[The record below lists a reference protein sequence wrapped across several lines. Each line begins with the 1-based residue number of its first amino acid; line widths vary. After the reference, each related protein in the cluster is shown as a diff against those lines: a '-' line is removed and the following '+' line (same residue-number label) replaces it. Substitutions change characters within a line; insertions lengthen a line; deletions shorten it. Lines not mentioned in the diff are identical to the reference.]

1 MGFLSGVAGYGSW
14 ALHVAVSFLP
24 LLAIVVFV
32 HEFGHFL
39 VARWCGVR
47 VTAFSIGFGREIA
60 GFTDRK
66 GTRWKLS
73 WIPLGGYVKFLGDEN
88 AASMP
93 DRTALA
99 HLSEAERR
107 ESFVHKPL
115 YQRALIVAAGPVANF
130 ILAIAVFATIFA
142 TVGREITAPK
152 VDQIVPGSAAQAAGF
167 EVGDLVLTIDGAEIE
182 TFSEMQRI
190 VGTSAGQPLT
200 FIVRRGDRDV
210 TLTAIPQRHEVT
222 GPFGRVHRIGVLGIK
237 RQTEPGEIQ
246 VKRYDPAAAVVLAGK
261 QVYFG
266 IEQTLNHVAGMIV
279 GRESADQ
286 LSGPLGIAQVTSKAA
301 SMGLTYWI
309 EILCW
314 ISLSIGLL
322 NLFPIPLLDGGHLL
336 YYAIEAVRGRPLSER
351 AQELGF
357 RVGLAIVLTLMIFAT
372 WNDLMLPKLL

>member
-14 ALHVAVSFLP
+14 ALHVALSVLP

-130 ILAIAVFATIFA
+130 ILAIAVFAMIFA

-190 VGTSAGQPLT
+190 VGTSPGQPLT
-200 FIVRRGDRDV
+200 FIVRRGD
-210 TLTAIPQRHEVT
+210 
-222 GPFGRVHRIGVLGIK
+222 
-237 RQTEPGEIQ
+237 
-246 VKRYDPAAAVVLAGK
+246 
-261 QVYFG
+261 
-266 IEQTLNHVAGMIV
+266 
-279 GRESADQ
+279 
-286 LSGPLGIAQVTSKAA
+286 
-301 SMGLTYWI
+301 
-309 EILCW
+309 
-314 ISLSIGLL
+314 
-322 NLFPIPLLDGGHLL
+322 
-336 YYAIEAVRGRPLSER
+336 
-351 AQELGF
+351 
-357 RVGLAIVLTLMIFAT
+357 
-372 WNDLMLPKLL
+372 